1 MTNDGEAPVHIEPYD
16 ASWPDLFRAEERLLR
31 TLLARWLAGPIEHVG
46 STAVEGLAAKP
57 VIDVMV
63 AVASLDASRTAI
75 PVLERSGYRYADY
88 KTDVMHWFCK
98 PDFSF
103 RTHHL
108 HLVPF
113 ASRLWHERIGFRD
126 HLRANRD
133 VARDYAELKLH
144 L

>member
-1 MTNDGEAPVHIEPYD
+1 MAVPEEAPVHIVPYD
-16 ASWPDLFRAEERLLR
+16 AAWPALFRAEQEMLR

-63 AVASLDASRTAI
+63 AVETLDASRGAI
-75 PVLERSGYRYADY
+75 VALEQTGYRYAAY

-108 HLVPF
+108 HLIPF
-113 ASRLWHERIGFRD
+113 GSRLW
-126 HLRANRD
+126 
-133 VARDYAELKLH
+133 
-144 L
+144 